1 MKINI
6 LIVEDDPTMRVV
18 LKSTLRSA
26 DLGAEIDTI
35 FEAENGQEGLDL
47 LLEESSIDLML
58 VDIYMPIMDG
68 LEMID
73 YARDHPD
80 IDNIPAIVVSSENN
94 EDRID
99 AILRQGLGFVHKPL
113 THLLLK
119 DKIKELIEVKQSQEK
134 ESKMLNGN
142 E

>member
-1 MKINI
+1 MKINV
-6 LIVEDDPTMRVV
+6 LIVEDDPAMRVV
-18 LKSTLRSA
+18 LKSTVLSA
-26 DLGAEIDTI
+26 DLDVEIDEV
-35 FEAENGQEGLDL
+35 FEAQNGKEGLEV
-47 LLEESSIDLML
+47 LEKEKVDMML

-68 LEMID
+68 LEMLD

-80 IDNIPAIVVSSENN
+80 MADIPAIVVSSENN

-119 DKIKELIEVKQSQEK
+119 DKISEMMNTKRNSEA
-134 ESKMLNGN
+134 G
-142 E
+142 